1 MVWESYPVLFP
12 FFQLPLETDGPVD
25 AHLVTNTI
33 LPEKDV
39 DGWVTFAILL

>member
-1 MVWESYPVLFP
+1 MLY
-12 FFQLPLETDGPVD
+12 FQLPLDTDTEVD

-39 DGWVTFAILL
+39 DG